1 MESCLENRSGTSTAR
16 ATVTRRELGAS
27 GWRSTATN
35 FFAAICG
42 WYQRPIRHR
51 MTIARNAI
59 DENQAIDDWP
69 NGTTISAAST
79 GPIEVPK
86 LPPSWNTDCAQP

>member
-1 MESCLENRSGTSTAR
+1 MENSSATSTGSAIL
-16 ATVTRRELGAS
+16 TRRELGAS
-27 GWRSTATN
+27 GCAFGAGN

-42 WYQRPIRHR
+42 LYQTPIRHR
-51 MTIARNAI
+51 MMIARNAI
-59 DENQAIDDWP
+59 DENQAMLGCP

-86 LPPSWNTDCAQP
+86 LPPS

>member
-1 MESCLENRSGTSTAR
+1 M
-16 ATVTRRELGAS
+16 TRRELGAS
-27 GWRSTATN
+27 GCGSGAAN
-35 FFAAICG
+35 FLAAICG
-42 WYQRPIRHR
+42 LYQRPIRHR

-59 DENQAIDDWP
+59 DENQAMLGWP

-86 LPPSWNTDCAQP
+86 LPPT